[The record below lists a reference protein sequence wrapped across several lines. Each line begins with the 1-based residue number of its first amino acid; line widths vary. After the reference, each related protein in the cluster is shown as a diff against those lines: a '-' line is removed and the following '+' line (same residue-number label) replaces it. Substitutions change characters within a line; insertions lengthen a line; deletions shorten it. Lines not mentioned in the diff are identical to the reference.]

1 MKKNVVYIIIFALVF
16 GSFYIVG
23 ELWLNAIRPYFA
35 VFLLPLCSNALFST
49 STRALKQPCEVKEVI
64 VYKDKIIEKPVIK
77 EVIREVETSDCPEPP
92 PTPAPTKCPTIE
104 ELQNEAIAS
113 SSTVPGSDPLEFM
126 KVLDFKEPTWYVL
139 ILETCW
145 RRV

>member
-1 MKKNVVYIIIFALVF
+1 MLFDRI
-16 GSFYIVG
+16 
-23 ELWLNAIRPYFA
+23 FA
-35 VFLLPLCSNALFST
+35 VFLFLYALMPYFST
-49 STRALKQPCEVKEVI
+49 NTRALKQPCEVKEVI

-92 PTPAPTKCPTIE
+92 PTPAPPKCPTIE
-104 ELQNEAIAS
+104 ELQSEAIAS

-139 ILETCW
+139 ILGTCW
-145 RRV
+145 KRL